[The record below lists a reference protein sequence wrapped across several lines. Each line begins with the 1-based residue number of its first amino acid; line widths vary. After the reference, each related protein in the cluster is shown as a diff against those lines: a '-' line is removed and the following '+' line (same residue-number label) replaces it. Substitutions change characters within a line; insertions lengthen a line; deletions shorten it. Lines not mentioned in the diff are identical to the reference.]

1 MSKPSMEK
9 LEASIT
15 TLLEAYQ
22 KLKDESK
29 RHIIEVEI
37 LTREKQSFLKE
48 KEFIKEKLE
57 RLSELET
64 VNKNNENDR
73 IQVREKIILLLEKLE
88 KFDLT

>member
-1 MSKPSMEK
+1 MEK
-9 LEASIT
+9 LEANIA
-15 TLLEAYQ
+15 TLLEAYR

-29 RHIIEVEI
+29 RLTIQVDI

-48 KEFIKEKLE
+48 KEFIEEKLE

-73 IQVREKIILLLEKLE
+73 IKVREKVTHLIEKLE